1 MMSRA
6 RIMEEWS
13 VGVIKHHWSAG
24 VLECWSDVRLK
35 NNENLLSMLFQC
47 SSTPIKHLTEIP

>member
-1 MMSRA
+1 MSRA

-47 SSTPIKHLTEIP
+47 SSTPIKHLTETP